1 MSFVAGLGLL
11 AFAIE
16 YHFEMV
22 GESCEGC
29 APFHPLFVIAPM
41 VLGAI
46 LTLGGA
52 YVVRRQQ
59 SSPAISSNG

>member
-29 APFHPLFVIAPM
+29 DPAHPLFVLTPLVVGA
-41 VLGAI
+41 VLFV
-46 LTLGGA
+46 GGGVA
-52 YVVRRQQ
+52 LWRRW
-59 SSPAISSNG
+59 